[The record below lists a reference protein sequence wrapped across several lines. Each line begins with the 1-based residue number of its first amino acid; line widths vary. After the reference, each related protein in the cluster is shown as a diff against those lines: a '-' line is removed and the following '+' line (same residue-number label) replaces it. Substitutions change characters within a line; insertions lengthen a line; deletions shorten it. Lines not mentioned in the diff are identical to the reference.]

1 MAGKTNRVTLPSA
14 PATATTRPA
23 PAEGADFDVAI
34 KIRNGRLLRAIRD
47 AGYASVAAFARA
59 HGFVY
64 SDVQKFIS
72 MTQSPFSPSG
82 KPSNSAQLVA
92 DILKTNVEDLF
103 PPQFIGKCLAKTA
116 RAEVPSLTEDQVA
129 MLIQNIPRTP
139 EELAILGDAG
149 QAIERGLKSLPP
161 RVEQILRLRFAL
173 GNEGRERT
181 LDEVG
186 ALFNVTRESV
196 RQIELK
202 GLRLLR
208 APSRSR
214 ELAAV
219 AEPLGVFIRR
229 KNMPPPPAV
238 SPERERRPKETAAQ
252 RDQKEFGQKL
262 KRRVLFPD
270 ERPTRRMLVPDNV
283 IRDRTNGPPPAR
295 GTLIGTPGV
304 DDWVDL
310 RGQLVPD
317 TASAA
322 VVFHKELAIGWT
334 DGRVTPLPP
343 GSYIVPRWALK
354 NVPSE
359 LVWVRYTSG

>member
-1 MAGKTNRVTLPSA
+1 MAGKTSRVTLPSA
-14 PATATTRPA
+14 PATVTPRPA

-34 KIRNGRLLRAIRD
+34 KIRNGRLLRSIRD

-64 SDVQKFIS
+64 SDVQKFVS

-82 KPSNSAQLVA
+82 KPSNSAQQVA

-129 MLIQNIPRTP
+129 MLIQNVPRTP
-139 EELAILGDAG
+139 EELAMLGDAG
-149 QAIERGLKSLPP
+149 QAIERALKSLPP

-181 LDEVG
+181 LEEVAG
-186 ALFNVTRESV
+186 LYNVTRERV

-202 GLRLLR
+202 GLRLLK
-208 APSRSR
+208 APSRSSG
-214 ELAAV
+214 LAAV

-229 KNMPPPPAV
+229 KNTPPPAV
-238 SPERERRPKETAAQ
+238 SSEREPQPKETVAQ
-252 RDQKEFGQKL
+252 RDQGEFGQKL

-270 ERPTRRMLVPDNV
+270 ERPTRRMSVPDNV
-283 IRDRTNGPPPAR
+283 IRDRTNAPPPGR
-295 GTLIGTPGV
+295 GVLIGTPGV

-317 TASAA
+317 EVSAA
-322 VVFHKELAIGWT
+322 VVFHKQLVIGWT

-359 LVWVRYTSG
+359 LVWVRYTSE